1 LEKEVAWLYFYGTC
15 KSCFVLLQE
24 GLYLVLISPFYNHAL
39 LGCDVGWEWTRH
51 WVWADG
57 WVSGG
62 CREYSMSYLNSDV
75 FFFLK
80 KMLFCML
87 EIPLYFATYIYIDYW
102 RCMLARWCKSRICC
116 LSTNHVLAFD
126 GLPISFA
133 FDDPISIFLR
143 RHVN

>member
-62 CREYSMSYLNSDV
+62 CREYSMSYLNFDV
-75 FFFLK
+75 FFFLFSFFFLK
-80 KMLFCML
+80 ICSFVCLKSLSISL
-87 EIPLYFATYIYIDYW
+87 YIYILIIDVACWQDGVKAEYVVYQQI
-102 RCMLARWCKSRICC
+102 MYLLLMDC
-116 LSTNHVLAFD
+116 LSHL
-126 GLPISFA
+126 LLMIQYLSF
-133 FDDPISIFLR
+133 
-143 RHVN
+143 